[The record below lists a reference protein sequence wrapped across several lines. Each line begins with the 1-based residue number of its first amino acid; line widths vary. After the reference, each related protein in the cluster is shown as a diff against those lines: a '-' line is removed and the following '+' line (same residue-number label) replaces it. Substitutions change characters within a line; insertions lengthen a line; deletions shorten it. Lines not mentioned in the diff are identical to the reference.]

1 MKLIRISLSMKQWL
15 CSFVCIALLQS
26 CGVSE
31 AIDDIEE
38 QERLADYTDWLDELR
53 VSVATSELWDMEV
66 WFPEE
71 AYNRHLTFL
80 LSERQDAEGGFEIP
94 VDDQVHPLKGLKSN
108 TPYYY
113 CLRSDSI
120 PVKSVIRTF
129 NTPYFSPISIGLV
142 EEENRIKCEIYTD
155 IPQESILEKGF
166 YSEEDNNWKYVVEG
180 DDFSIPR
187 DSMLYSIA
195 AYLVMEEGMAYSQM
209 WNGYA
214 PSFGPITEIYQGNAL
229 LLQCEIR
236 GALYGEF
243 EVVLSDGRKR
253 NLGADLVKRTSKNS
267 CLLTLDPPHYDVPVK
282 IQCTYRDYCSEEYTL
297 QPVEE

>member
-1 MKLIRISLSMKQWL
+1 MRRIHLSLDLKQWL
-15 CSFVCIALLQS
+15 CGFVCIALLQS

-31 AIDDIEE
+31 MVNDIEE
-38 QERLADYTDWLDELR
+38 AEELADYTDWLNELP
-53 VSVATSELWDMEV
+53 VSVATSELWDTKV

-94 VDDQVHPLKGLKSN
+94 VDDEVHPLKGLKSN

-113 CLRSDSI
+113 CLRSDSV
-120 PVKSVIRTF
+120 PVKSVVRTF
-129 NTPYFSPISIGLV
+129 NTPYFSPIELGLV
-142 EEENRIKCEIYTD
+142 EEEDRIRCEIYTD
-155 IPQESILEKGF
+155 IPKESIIEKGF
-166 YSEEDNNWKYVVEG
+166 YSDEDKSWKYVVEG

-195 AYLVMEEGMAYSQM
+195 AYLVMKEGMAYSQM
-209 WNGYA
+209 WKGYT

-243 EVVLSDGRKR
+243 EVLVSDDIKH
-253 NLGADLVKRTSKNS
+253 NLGAHYVRQTSKNS
-267 CLLTLDPPHYDVPVK
+267 CLLTLNPPHYDIPVK
-282 IQCTYRDYCSEEYTL
+282 IRCVYRGEYSEEYTL
-297 QPVEE
+297 QPIEE